1 MAKKKK
7 NNRFIKYWRGEE
19 SLVFSFWV
27 VLTLGLG
34 ALSIPLIYMSSKG
47 DAWVDTLSTGPV
59 LFLILYVIFF
69 YSTAVYVYVGLWR
82 SASKY
87 IELKKKKK
95 LSALWGYVTY
105 VWMVL
110 AIIRMIREFF
120 R

>member
-27 VLTLGLG
+27 VLTIGLS
-34 ALSIPLIYMSSKG
+34 ALAIPLVYMSSKG
-47 DAWVDTLSTGPV
+47 DAWIDTLSTGSA
-59 LFLILYVIFF
+59 LFLLHYTIFF

-95 LSALWGYVTY
+95 LSAFWGYATY

-110 AIIRMIREFF
+110 AIIRVIGEFF

>member
-1 MAKKKK
+1 MKKKK
-7 NNRFIKYWRGEE
+7 NKKFIKYWRGEE

-34 ALSIPLIYMSSKG
+34 ALSIPLIYMSLKG

-69 YSTAVYVYVGLWR
+69 YSTVVYVYVGLWR

-87 IELKKKKK
+87 IERKKRKKQ
-95 LSALWGYVTY
+95 SAFWGYVTY
-105 VWMVL
+105 VWMIL
-110 AIIRMIREFF
+110 AIINIIREFF